1 MGQRILRDTEATI
14 QGPVARVKQL
24 GVISRAGAGRV
35 IVFVMIKE
43 ICPLDGVPNGP
54 RGLTVR
60 STWSQG
66 RSFYRT
72 ELTIKQRVLNTGTFT
87 CGGRSL
93 VKLFLFLSRH

>member
-43 ICPLDGVPNGP
+43 ICSLDGF
-54 RGLTVR
+54 LR
-60 STWSQG
+60 STWFDG
-66 RSFYRT
+66 PFYLEPRQKF
-72 ELTIKQRVLNTGTFT
+72 LPHRVDDQAAGPEYWNFYVRG
-87 CGGRSL
+87 SEP
-93 VKLFLFLSRH
+93 S